1 MLIEIFTKQLDK
13 KNTVLTMLATE
24 PQLQATGD
32 KITVPG
38 LVLHINA
45 NYLLFKVTSPAWAER
60 VVPLLFSVKPINAAG
75 QFYEPVSDTKIIVT
89 AKSLEPTRILPHL
102 HELSHLDMERGELLG
117 VRLVEW
123 RSRDVAV
130 VARTDLAIQGGIIT
144 ARIKF
149 NPHFRDSQYN
159 CQACIDQ
166 VSIGEILMPLCHGFT
181 EPPLIPRVTGPVIQ
195 ARQTVPSSGWA
206 EFINQQPA
214 PVTYRQK
221 TDSYVMDL
229 GKAGYIDFVQNAEGR
244 EILCSIAIT
253 DPQVLSADLLKQLRN
268 LLGFEELNIIHKAD
282 NILLPPEQL
291 VNKLSFI
298 KEPEFHSFSITCD
311 CFTAI
316 YNIKKLTLVISGSI
330 KLNQKNESLDFVH
343 HIHSQ
348 MIKFMHKVLE
358 YAV

>member
-1 MLIEIFTKQLDK
+1 MLIEIFTKQLEK
-13 KNTVLTMLATE
+13 KNTVLTLLATE
-24 PQLQATGD
+24 PQLQAMGD
-32 KITVPG
+32 KIIVPG
-38 LVLHINA
+38 LVLHITA
-45 NYLLFKVTSPAWAER
+45 NYLLFNITSPAWAER
-60 VVPLLFSVKPINAAG
+60 IVPLLFSVKPINASG
-75 QFYEPVSDTKIIVT
+75 QFYEPVSDTKVIVT
-89 AKSLEPTRILPHL
+89 AKSLDPTRILPHL
-102 HELSHLDMERGELLG
+102 HELSHLDLERGELLG

-130 VARTDLAIQGGIIT
+130 VARTDLAVQGGITT

-166 VSIGEILMPLCHGFT
+166 VSISEVLKPLCHGFT
-181 EPPLIPRVTGPVIQ
+181 GHPLIPQVTGPVIQ
-195 ARQTVPSSGWA
+195 ARQTVPGSGWA

-221 TDSYVMDL
+221 TDSYMVDL
-229 GKAGYIDFVQNAEGR
+229 GKAGYIDFAQNVERR
-244 EILCSIAIT
+244 EIICSIAIT
-253 DPQVLSADLLKQLRN
+253 DPQVLSVNLLKQLQN
-268 LLGFEELNIIHKAD
+268 LLGFEELNILHKAD

-298 KEPEFHSFSITCD
+298 KEPDFHSFSITCNSFGAVYD
-311 CFTAI
+311 
-316 YNIKKLTLVISGSI
+316 IKQLTLVINGSI
-330 KLNQKNESLDFVH
+330 KLNREDKSLDSVH

-348 MIKFMHKVLE
+348 MIRFMHKVLE